1 MSANDKTIQQ
11 QMETLQQLIDWFDSD
26 EFVLEVAIEKYH
38 EAEAL
43 AAEIDQRLNDVKNEI
58 TVLKEKFDS

>member
-1 MSANDKTIQQ
+1 MSANDKTIRQ
-11 QMETLQQLIDWFDSD
+11 QMEALQHLIDWFDSD
-26 EFVLEVAIEKYH
+26 DFVLEEAIEKYH

-43 AAEIDQRLNDVKNEI
+43 AKTIDQRLNEVKNEI

>member
-11 QMETLQQLIDWFDSD
+11 QMEALQHLIDWFDSD
-26 EFVLEVAIEKYH
+26 DFVLEEAIEKYH

-43 AAEIDQRLNDVKNEI
+43 AKTIDQRLNEVKNEI

>member
-11 QMETLQQLIDWFDSD
+11 QMEALQHLIDWFDSD
-26 EFVLEVAIEKYH
+26 DFVLEEAIEKYH

-43 AAEIDQRLNDVKNEI
+43 AKTIDQRLDEVKNEI